1 LIIRALIKEIPALF
15 LKVLIEKKNTQKRRR
30 GKMKNQNHTFSCYQY
45 CNRVYDLI
53 QKLEQIED
61 KRVHPSVKL
70 PTVILTNLF
79 SLMSGLHSFKEM
91 KDAIKDGD
99 FDNFFKGVNLPSAD
113 TISYTL
119 KHKW

>member
-1 LIIRALIKEIPALF
+1 
-15 LKVLIEKKNTQKRRR
+15 
-30 GKMKNQNHTFSCYQY
+30 MKNQNHTFSCYQY